1 MYIYMHVTSTIYNII
16 YIITLLKNVR
26 PLAAKST
33 PRAVI
38 PLTAMLRSAT
48 SSVPRPKLTHGF
60 RAKDGDFYVDCEGI
74 ISKDFVGL
82 EWFYADFTADFMDF
96 KGILFLWDFIGIG
109 FP

>member
-1 MYIYMHVTSTIYNII
+1 MQTVYIYNIHVYIYMHVTSTIYNII

-48 SSVPRPKLTHGF
+48 SSVPRPKLTQGF

-82 EWFYADFTADFMDF
+82 E
-96 KGILFLWDFIGIG
+96 
-109 FP
+109 